1 MTLRAPPVQHCAF
14 STFLISR
21 CSAEVEAALPPA
33 RVTFFEFRVVGAE
46 VEAAL
51 TPARDVCAA
60 DGRFAGA
67 SFRPFSGGKCRIKRK
82 KYALSPQNAKTAR
95 TYYL

>member
-1 MTLRAPPVQHCAF
+1 MTLCAPPAQHCAF

-21 CSAEVEAALPPA
+21 RSAEVEAARSPARVTFFKFRVVGAEVEAALPPA

-51 TPARDVCAA
+51 SPARVTLFN
-60 DGRFAGA
+60 FA
-67 SFRPFSGGKCRIKRK
+67 
-82 KYALSPQNAKTAR
+82 L
-95 TYYL
+95 